1 MANARQTRR
10 AETRRNQRAERTVLH
25 PRGLARSIA
34 KALGAGEDWRSAV
47 AGLPARGERLL
58 HPERRKERGSDRRD
72 DPAEA

>member
-1 MANARQTRR
+1 MANARQKRR

-47 AGLPARGERLL
+47 AGLPATGAKLL
-58 HPERRKERGSDRRD
+58 RPERR
-72 DPAEA
+72 A